1 MRLISTQ
8 QISCDSSGPAL
19 KMVKT
24 NGSNDRRKSKAPQ
37 HMPTGQDTDCL
48 QTRPWD
54 DGVMMAI
61 KRDPDGRRTDVVWNN
76 SWDQPETSQS
86 GTEKRKGAFKCLEL
100 TEEEEEA
107 LVEWIRVHPEFYD
120 RANRG
125 FKGKEQKEELWKEK
139 GRQLGVDY
147 DLVKRWYMSMR
158 TRYGKLSEEG
168 YKEKEHQTFRERW
181 IIERFSFLDGHI
193 IRHLSNRAHR
203 KTAKP
208 KCNGDGTD
216 EELNDGDDDEDRTG
230 APVSLQS
237 TPGEPG
243 TSTGGYTSQPVMKR
257 RKKELKQ
264 GLTPIC
270 HKLTDRAGESKRRQA
285 EMTRHLTTSVPEVP
299 LTSKTQ
305 WGAWIAASLPEIHES
320 LWDDFQAESFKLV
333 TKYSRRSR
341 QLRQQERQQN
351 FGVHQQ
357 QSIMSGANSQEMF
370 PSMVPVYGSTNAVP
384 VSVFPAAPN
393 PLHSASD
400 FSGTGNM
407 YDSDCGGSVSESES
421 ESGVTV

>member
-1 MRLISTQ
+1 
-8 QISCDSSGPAL
+8 
-19 KMVKT
+19 MVKT

-158 TRYGKLSEEG
+158 TR
-168 YKEKEHQTFRERW
+168 
-181 IIERFSFLDGHI
+181 
-193 IRHLSNRAHR
+193 

-230 APVSLQS
+230 TPVSLQS

-243 TSTGGYTSQPVMKR
+243 TSTGGYTSQPVVKR

-270 HKLTDRAGESKRRQA
+270 HKLTDRAGESRRRQA

-370 PSMVPVYGSTNAVP
+370 PNMVPVYGSTNAVP